1 MGETEPTPELDRRL
15 ASRLEAARRA
25 RGLTLEEL
33 AEQSGVSRATISRIE
48 RAETS
53 PTAHVLGR
61 LCPVFGLTMSQLL
74 LDAEAEAPSLLRRAA
89 APAAPSLIPAG
100 TAPGWTDPETGFR
113 RNSISPP
120 TPGYAVEIV
129 HGELPPAARIEYDRP
144 PIGGLE
150 HHVVVLDGALEV
162 SVDGVVHRLRP
173 RDCLRYRLT
182 GASAFRNPGRKP
194 AAYLVVIRRP
204 S

>member
-1 MGETEPTPELDRRL
+1 MGDTEPGPELDRRL

-25 RGLTLEEL
+25 RGLTLDEL

-74 LDAEAEAPSLLRRAA
+74 LDAEAEAPSL
-89 APAAPSLIPAG
+89 IPAG
-100 TAPGWTDPETGFR
+100 AAPGWTDPETGFR
-113 RNSISPP
+113 RTSISPP

-129 HGELPPAARIEYDRP
+129 HGELPAGAGIDYDRP

-150 HHVVVLDGALEV
+150 HHVVVLDGSLEV
-162 SVDGVVHRLRP
+162 TIDGVAHRLRP
-173 RDCLRYRLT
+173 RDCLRYHLT
-182 GASAFRNPGRKP
+182 GASAFRNPGRKQ

-204 S
+204 L

>member
-1 MGETEPTPELDRRL
+1 MREPEAAPPLDRRL
-15 ASRLEAARRA
+15 AQRLEAARRH

-33 AEQSGVSRATISRIE
+33 AAHSGVSRATISRIE

-74 LDAEAEAPSLLRRAA
+74 LDAEAEAPSVVGADAA
-89 APAAPSLIPAG
+89 A
-100 TAPGWTDPETGFR
+100 TWTDPETGFR
-113 RNSISPP
+113 RTSLSPP
-120 TPGYAVEIV
+120 APGYAVEIV
-129 HGELPPAARIEYDRP
+129 RGELPAGAAIAYEHP

-150 HHVVVLDGALEV
+150 HHVLVLEGLLEV
-162 SVDGVVHRLRP
+162 TIEGQAHRLCP
-173 RDCLRYRLT
+173 LDCLRYRLA
-182 GASAFRNPGRKP
+182 GASRFHNPGRRT

>member
-1 MGETEPTPELDRRL
+1 MGEAESTPELDRRL
-15 ASRLEAARRA
+15 ALRLEAARRA

-74 LDAEAEAPSLLRRAA
+74 LDAEAEAPSL
-89 APAAPSLIPAG
+89 IPAR

-113 RNSISPP
+113 RTSISPP
-120 TPGYAVEIV
+120 APGYAVEIV
-129 HGELPPAARIEYDRP
+129 HGELPPAARIEYARP
-144 PIGGLE
+144 PVAGLE
-150 HHVVVLDGALEV
+150 HHVVVLDGALEITI
-162 SVDGVVHRLRP
+162 DDVVHRLRP

-182 GASAFRNPGRKP
+182 GASAFRNPGRKQTD
-194 AAYLVVIRRP
+194 YLVVIRRP